1 MMFEEMPSRIPHSFH
16 ATIYNGGDHISFR
29 SVVSFPPYTLS
40 ERAGRIAHK
49 TSAESDAN
57 VVSYQLLLVAAVP
70 ASQLEQ

>member
-1 MMFEEMPSRIPHSFH
+1 MFEEMPSRIPHSFH
-16 ATIYNGGDHISFR
+16 ATIYNGGDRISFR
-29 SVVSFPPYTLS
+29 SVVVFFSPYTLS